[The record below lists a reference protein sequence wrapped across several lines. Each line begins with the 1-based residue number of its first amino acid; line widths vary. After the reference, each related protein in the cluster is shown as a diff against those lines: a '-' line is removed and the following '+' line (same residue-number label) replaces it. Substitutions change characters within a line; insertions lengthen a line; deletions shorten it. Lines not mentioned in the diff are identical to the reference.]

1 MLTGK
6 VRIRNFGI
14 RIAVVYVIV
23 VVVFDDYEECFAIV
37 DVVVIRAGVSSMLI
51 LQILSRL

>member
-1 MLTGK
+1 M
-6 VRIRNFGI
+6 RIRNFGI